1 MSHYIMEGG
10 PFDLAAETLLQT
22 GFCLNWQSAGVMAQA
37 GKGAKE
43 RSKTKYSCPSCG
55 QNAWAKPDSV
65 LVCGE
70 CMDPMEAEE

>member
-1 MSHYIMEGG
+1 LFFLYS
-10 PFDLAAETLLQT
+10 LLQT